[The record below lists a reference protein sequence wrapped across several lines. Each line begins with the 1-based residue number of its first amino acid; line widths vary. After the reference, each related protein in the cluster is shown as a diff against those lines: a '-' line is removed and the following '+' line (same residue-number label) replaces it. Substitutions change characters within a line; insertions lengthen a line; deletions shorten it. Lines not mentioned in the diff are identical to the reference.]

1 MKTLEVSYIDM
12 VKNTP
17 MTVELARGTTTL
29 FNEVRKSVRSLNRLP
44 RRTVHVVLTHRPG
57 NVITDDDG
65 RKFLIT
71 RKGRYLAI

>member
-1 MKTLEVSYIDM
+1 MKTLNVSYVDM

-17 MTVELARGTTTL
+17 MTRQLALGLTNIFR
-29 FNEVRKSVRSLNRLP
+29 EVRTSVRSMNRNP
-44 RRTVHVVLTHRPG
+44 KATVHVVLTHRPG
-57 NVITDDDG
+57 SVITDATG